1 MGIKLGT
8 VTTQGITIPGLKG
21 DREEAIMRTQLG
33 SCVHGAGSWRGAQQQ
48 QPGMGGA
55 QGITALTPSPPSL

>member
-8 VTTQGITIPGLKG
+8 VTTQGITIPGLKR

-33 SCVHGAGSWRGAQQQ
+33 SRVHGGSWRGAQHQ

-55 QGITALTPSPPSL
+55 QGITSLTPSPPSL